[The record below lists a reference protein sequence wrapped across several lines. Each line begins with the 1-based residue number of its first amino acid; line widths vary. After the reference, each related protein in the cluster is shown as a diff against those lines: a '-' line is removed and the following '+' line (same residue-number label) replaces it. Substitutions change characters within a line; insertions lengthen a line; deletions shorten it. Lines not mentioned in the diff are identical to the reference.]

1 MSEALFTGVCT
12 ALVTPFINGSIN
24 YPMLQQLIQ
33 RQIHAGIEA
42 IVIAGTTG
50 ESAALTDA
58 EKITLFRNAKEYA
71 GNQCLILA
79 GTGSNSTEHAIVL
92 SKAAEEMGVDGLLCV
107 SPYYNKATPD
117 GLYLHYR
124 AIAESVRIPVVLYN
138 VPSRT
143 GMDISVSSCRQLA
156 QIPNIV
162 GIKEASSD
170 ITKTARILHECPEDF
185 SVWNGNDSMTV
196 PSISLGCKGVI
207 SVLSNLYPGKMQMM
221 AKAALSGDYA
231 TAAVLQLEMMSM
243 IDLLFAEVNPVP
255 IKAAMKCIGFDCG
268 SCRLPLSDA
277 SEKLKSK
284 ISDALRNE

>member
-12 ALVTPFINGSIN
+12 ALVTPFVNGSIN

-33 RQIHAGIEA
+33 RQIDAGIEA
-42 IVIAGTTG
+42 IVVSGTTG

-58 EKITLFRNAKEYA
+58 EKITLFRRAKEYA

-79 GTGSNSTEHAIVL
+79 GTGSNSTVHAIAL
-92 SKAAEEMGVDGLLCV
+92 SKAAEEMGADGLLCV

-138 VPSRT
+138 VPLRT

-170 ITKTARILHECPEDF
+170 ITKTARILHDCPEDF
-185 SVWNGNDSMTV
+185 SVWSGNDSMTV

-207 SVLSNLYPGKMQMM
+207 SVLSNLYPTKMQMM
-221 AKAALSGDYA
+221 AKAAISGDYA
-231 TAAVLQLEMMSM
+231 TASALQQEVMPL

-255 IKAAMKCIGFDCG
+255 IKAAMKCIGLDCG

-277 SEKLKSK
+277 SEKLKAQL
-284 ISDALRNE
+284 SDALRNE